1 LTVLSWKPGK
11 IKAAAISSIG
21 VLPDPRT
28 LDKLPRHEK
37 LQETMMFSDS
47 TKALAALTLA
57 AAACSL
63 LPAQT
68 TTQGAVAGTV
78 EDATGAA
85 IPKAAV
91 TIHNDG
97 TNAEV
102 HLQADDS
109 GYFKAPLL
117 QVGNYTVTFAASGF
131 GDQVE
136 KNVVVVVGQVT
147 TLEPHLAAGGAAETV
162 QVSAAS
168 TLLNTESPDFTDTLS
183 QRQIENLPE
192 NNRRWSSLALLT
204 PGVVS
209 DSNGYGLVSVR
220 GISPILNN
228 ILIDGADDNQA
239 YYAEERGRT
248 REAYSTSED
257 AVREFAVNS
266 GVYAAEYGRAA
277 GAVINSV
284 TKSGTNQFHGEAYVY
299 DRQSDWAAFTPL
311 STNTFVTQTPAGGFT
326 TSTVPIKP
334 EDIRKIWGFSVGGPV
349 IKDKVFFF
357 YTYDQHHRIFPG
369 IAKANVPGT
378 FFALPDPATA
388 GSADMVTSPA
398 GVTYTCNVATGYLA
412 PNTGK
417 TAAPSL
423 DAQTCTLAARE
434 GLASYGAGVLAYQ
447 DGLAALNTDLGTV
460 PRVGDQEINTPKI
473 DWQINPRNRVAFLY
487 HRLRWDSPGGVQ
499 TTSTDDYAL
508 DTWGNDF
515 VKLDYGLAKLES
527 QLTPSISNELGYQ
540 YSREL
545 DDESQQPYSAY
556 TLNNFVG
563 NAPGS
568 MGNVPEVAIATSNG
582 GFYAG
587 SPYYSYRKAL
597 PDERKWQVFDT
608 VYLVR
613 GNHSFKFGYD
623 GVKNADL
630 INNTYESN
638 GEYTYTYTSEYLAD
652 QFAKAAGHNV
662 CNSGASASA
671 SATSSAVGA
680 FPCFTN
686 FYQGFGNPIFGIQT
700 YDYGVFGQD
709 NWKIMPRL
717 TVQLGLRYDYE
728 FLPYPSPNLT
738 TATNNFTPYPQLNNR
753 PSDKN
758 NFGPRVGFSWDVF
771 GTGETVLRAGYG
783 MFYGR
788 TNNGILLNTLLNTG
802 SPNGQYTTLLKAAT
816 GPSFPNLIASG
827 TAPVP
832 SSYFLAKNLQNPMV
846 HEYDAVVQQN
856 LGKGFIFNL
865 SYLGALGRELPNF
878 LDLNLNPVTTNV
890 PITVVDTTG
899 KGPIPNG
906 TVLNVPTYTAYGN
919 TALFGA
925 AATKYQ
931 SITEVISNINSSY
944 NALVAEIQNR
954 SFHGL
959 QFDASYTWS
968 HALDFNQNATT
979 TTTGNNWYDPYGNQ
993 RQNYGN
999 SNYNVP
1005 NRFVGDVVY
1014 AFPGV
1019 TSGRSYEKYAVNGWQ
1034 ISNNFQMQNGLP
1046 YSYNTTSYTSLGLI
1060 SGLNGSGG
1068 ATYLPQLGRNTLQ
1081 LRRDIVDDARLSKAI
1096 PFTERYNLELR
1107 ADLFNVA
1114 NHENVS
1120 AVGTTAYNLGGTAA
1134 APTATYNTTLGIP
1147 TSINSSGFLYTPREI
1162 QISARFLF

>member
-1 LTVLSWKPGK
+1 MFKFTRQ
-11 IKAAAISSIG
+11 AI
-21 VLPDPRT
+21 P
-28 LDKLPRHEK
+28 
-37 LQETMMFSDS
+37 
-47 TKALAALTLA
+47 ALTLRTA
-57 AAACSL
+57 LIGAACFCTVVTPSMVY
-63 LPAQT
+63 AQT
-68 TTQGAVAGTV
+68 TTQGAIAGTV
-78 EDATGAA
+78 VDATGAA
-85 IPKAAV
+85 IPSAAI

-102 HLQADDS
+102 HLQADQS
-109 GYFKAPLL
+109 GFFKAPLL
-117 QVGNYTVTFAASGF
+117 QSGTYTVTVAASGF
-131 GDQVE
+131 GSDTLTKVI
-136 KNVVVVVGQVT
+136 VTVGQVT
-147 TLEPHLAAGGAAETV
+147 ELQPHLAAGSVAENV
-162 QVSAAS
+162 QVSASAN
-168 TLLNTESPDFTDTLS
+168 LLNVESPDFTSTLT
-183 QRQIENLPE
+183 QRQIEGLPE
-192 NNRRWSSLALLT
+192 NNRRWSSLAMLT

-209 DSNGYGLVSVR
+209 DSNGYGLISVR

-228 ILIDGADDNQA
+228 VLIDGADDNQA

-277 GAVINSV
+277 GAVINSI
-284 TKSGTNQFHGEAYVY
+284 TKSGTNDIHGAAYFY
-299 DRQSDWAAFTPL
+299 DRQSNWAAFTPL
-311 STNTFVTQTPAGGFT
+311 STNTLVTQTPAGGFST
-326 TSTVPIKP
+326 QTVPIKP
-334 EDIRKIWGFSVGGPV
+334 EDIRKIWGFSAGGPI
-349 IKDKVFFF
+349 IKNKLFFF

-378 FFALPDPATA
+378 FFAIPDAATTGA
-388 GSADMVTSPA
+388 ANTVTTG
-398 GVTYTCNVATGYLA
+398 GVTYTCNLATGYLA
-412 PNTGK
+412 PNSGK

-423 DAQTCTLAARE
+423 DAQTCALAARE
-434 GLASYGAGVLAYQ
+434 GLGSYGAGVLAYEN
-447 DGLAALNTDLGTV
+447 GLTALNSDLGTV
-460 PRVGDQEINTPKI
+460 PRIGDQEINTPKL
-473 DWQINPRNRVAFLY
+473 DWQINSKNRLALLY

-499 TTSTDDYAL
+499 TTSTDDYAV
-508 DTWGNDF
+508 DTWGNDY

-527 QLTPSISNELGYQ
+527 QITPSISNEIGYQ

-563 NAPGS
+563 TAPGS
-568 MGNVPEVAIATSNG
+568 VGNVPEVGIATSNG

-608 VYLVR
+608 VYVER

-630 INNTYESN
+630 LNNTYESN

-652 QFAKAAGHNV
+652 QFSKSAGHGV
-662 CNSGASASA
+662 CNSGASATA
-671 SATSSAVGA
+671 TATSSAVGTY
-680 FPCFTN
+680 PCFTN
-686 FYQGFGNPIFGIQT
+686 YYQGFGNPVFGIQT

-709 NWKIMPRL
+709 NWKIAKRL
-717 TVQLGLRYDYE
+717 TLQLGLRYDYE
-728 FLPYPSPNLT
+728 FLPYPVPSLT
-738 TATNNFTPYPQLNNR
+738 AATTTFTPYAQLNNR

-758 NFGPRVGFSWDVF
+758 NFGPRVGFAFDVF
-771 GTGETVLRAGYG
+771 GTGNTVFRAGYG

-816 GPSFPNLIASG
+816 GPQFPNLIASG
-827 TAPVP
+827 AAPVP
-832 SSYFLAKNLQNPMV
+832 SSYYLAKNLQNPMV
-846 HEYDAVVQQN
+846 HEFDAVVQQN
-856 LGKGFIFNL
+856 LGRGFIFNL

-878 LDLNLNPVTTNV
+878 LDLNLNPTTTVV
-890 PITVVDTTG
+890 PIQIVDTTG

-906 TVLNVPTYTAYGN
+906 TILQTPTYTSYGN

-925 AATKYQ
+925 AATNYQ
-931 SITEVISNINSSY
+931 SITEVVGNINSSY
-944 NALVAEIQNR
+944 HAFVAEIQNR
-954 SFHGL
+954 SYHGL
-959 QFDASYTWS
+959 QFDANYTWS

-979 TTTGNNWYDPYGNQ
+979 TNTGNNWYDPYGNQ

-999 SNYNVP
+999 SSYNVP
-1005 NRFVGDVVY
+1005 NRFVGDVLY
-1014 AFPGV
+1014 NLPGV
-1019 TSGRSYEKYAVNGWQ
+1019 ETGRHYAKYVVNGWQ

-1081 LRRDIVDDARLSKAI
+1081 LRRDIVNDARLTKAI
-1096 PFTERYNLELR
+1096 PFSDRYNLELR
-1107 ADLFNVA
+1107 ADVFNVA

-1120 AVGTTAYNLGGTAA
+1120 VVGTTAYNLGGTTA
-1134 APTATYNTTLGIP
+1134 APTATYNTTFGVP
-1147 TSINSSGFLYTPREI
+1147 TAINASGFLYTPREI